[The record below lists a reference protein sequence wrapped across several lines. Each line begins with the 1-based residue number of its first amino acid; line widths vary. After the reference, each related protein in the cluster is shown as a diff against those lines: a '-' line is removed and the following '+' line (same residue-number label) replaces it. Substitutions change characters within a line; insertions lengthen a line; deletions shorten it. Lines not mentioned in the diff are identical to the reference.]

1 MMHPKVYEGG
11 MNMLPVHGMVY
22 VFRWLCNV
30 IERGQAS
37 LTSQTEK
44 KKKSAFYASVSI
56 MFEVKVCDGHFNDCL
71 VGLLV

>member
-1 MMHPKVYEGG
+1 MHLFRPKVYEGG

-44 KKKSAFYASVSI
+44 NQRFMHLFQLCSRSKYVMVILMIASW
-56 MFEVKVCDGHFNDCL
+56 DC
-71 VGLLV
+71 